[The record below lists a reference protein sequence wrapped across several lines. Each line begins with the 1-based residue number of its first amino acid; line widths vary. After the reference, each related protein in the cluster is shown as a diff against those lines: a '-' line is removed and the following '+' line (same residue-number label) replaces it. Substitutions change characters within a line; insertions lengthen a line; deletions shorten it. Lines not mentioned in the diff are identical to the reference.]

1 MKHLLRRSLLALFV
15 LALAVPALP
24 LCSYCTPMGW
34 CNYSNE
40 VSTYCIE
47 NIDYCTDYYGCG
59 LAADQSTLSDH
70 FTVASV
76 EVAR

>member
-15 LALAVPALP
+15 LAIAVPALP
-24 LCSYCTPMGW
+24 CDYCTPLGW
-34 CNYSNE
+34 CNYSDN
-40 VSTYCIE
+40 VSTFCIE
-47 NIDYCTDYYGCG
+47 NYDYCTDYYGCS
-59 LAADQSTLSDH
+59 LTADQTTLSDH

>member
-1 MKHLLRRSLLALFV
+1 MKDLLRRSLLALFV
-15 LALAVPALP
+15 LAVAVPALP

-34 CNYSNE
+34 CNYTDS
-40 VSTYCIE
+40 VSTFCIE
-47 NIDYCTDYYGCG
+47 NIDYCTDYNGCSYT
-59 LAADQSTLSDH
+59 ADQTTLSDD